1 MTRAALTRAEQA
13 ILDVLLRSSD
23 EEIPARELRGLL
35 QNRGFRRTAP
45 SLVFTMMRLQDKGL
59 VTCREEVRSLDGV
72 EWTERYYRTT
82 QKRHSPHGE
91 PGA

>member
-1 MTRAALTRAEQA
+1 MTRATLTRVERA
-13 ILDVLLRSSD
+13 ILEVLHSSPD
-23 EEIPARELRGLL
+23 EEVPARELRGLL

-45 SLVFTMMRLQDKGL
+45 SLVFTMMQLQDKGL

-82 QKRHSPHGE
+82 RNP
-91 PGA
+91 PAD